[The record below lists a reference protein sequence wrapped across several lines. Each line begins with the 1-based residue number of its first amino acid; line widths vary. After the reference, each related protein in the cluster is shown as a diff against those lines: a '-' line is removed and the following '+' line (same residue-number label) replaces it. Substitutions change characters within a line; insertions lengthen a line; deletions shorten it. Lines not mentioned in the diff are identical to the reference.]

1 SGPLVIDTVNVTD
14 PGNLG
19 IRYVDDSGV
28 ATIQSVKLLGDNTLE
43 VTLSAVPT
51 GANPYVGIADIGTV
65 GAAGGPVTGPR
76 ACLRDSSTDL

>member
-1 SGPLVIDTVNVTD
+1 M
-14 PGNLG
+14 
-19 IRYVDDSGV
+19 

-51 GANPYVGIADIGTV
+51 GANPYIGIADIGTV

-76 ACLRDSSTDL
+76 ACLRDSSTDLDGYGQPVYNWTCHQRINVQAA